1 MVWSAS
7 ERYGVAAAPEGLVL
21 IQDFLNTRPRGKP
34 ATPDLLGTVRQA
46 QRWTDEALRQW
57 CDDTA
62 RVYRRVRLMKAD
74 VTSLI
79 ELRTGLAAALL
90 GGDGAGLPM
99 TGKLAE
105 ATICAQIGAQGRV
118 QLQPLGAGAD
128 WITAALAIEM
138 SQAHI
143 AGTWRRLKACHNLRC
158 PAVFYD
164 RSPNNAGV
172 WHDVRTCGNVANL
185 RASRARRR
193 MAAAR
198 PH

>member
-21 IQDFLNTRPRGKP
+21 FQDFLNTGPRGKP
-34 ATPDLLGTVRQA
+34 PTPDLLATVRQA
-46 QRWTDEALRQW
+46 QLWADEALRQW
-57 CDDTA
+57 CDDTNRA
-62 RVYRRVRLMKAD
+62 YRRVRLMKAD
-74 VTSLI
+74 VMSLV
-79 ELRTGLAAALL
+79 ELRTGLAAALRE
-90 GGDGAGLPM
+90 GDDAELPM
-99 TGKLAE
+99 TGALAE
-105 ATICAQIGAQGRV
+105 ATICAQIGWHGRV
-118 QLQPLGAGAD
+118 ELQPLGAGSH

-138 SQAHI
+138 SQAQI
-143 AGTWRRLKACHNLRC
+143 AGTWRRLKTCRNLAC

-193 MAAAR
+193 IATAR